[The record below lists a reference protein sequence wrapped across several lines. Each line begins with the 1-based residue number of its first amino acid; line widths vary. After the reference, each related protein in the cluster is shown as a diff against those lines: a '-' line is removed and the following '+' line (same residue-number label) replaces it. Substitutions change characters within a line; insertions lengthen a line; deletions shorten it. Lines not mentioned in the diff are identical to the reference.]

1 MTWTS
6 DCCGLAGYVL
16 GAVLS
21 LGVEFGS
28 RMRICFI
35 RQQQGERVRVYDDAA
50 VVGSRQETW
59 MPLGEQ
65 PCPIHTGSIC
75 GSMCVR
81 ACMLLCLGAY
91 GLEAGNRQYAHASM
105 SHPGLLIASKLVAA
119 KMFKA
124 PPRQTRN
131 GRSVVLCFFRL
142 PRDLELSRRVCT
154 ASCRSADACGQRYLA

>member
-1 MTWTS
+1 
-6 DCCGLAGYVL
+6 
-16 GAVLS
+16 
-21 LGVEFGS
+21 
-28 RMRICFI
+28 MRICFI

-81 ACMLLCLGAY
+81 ACMLICLGAY

-105 SHPGLLIASKLVAA
+105 YEQSWPFDRLQAGCSKDVQSPAEANKKWPLCRALLFSPAS
-119 KMFKA
+119 
-124 PPRQTRN
+124 
-131 GRSVVLCFFRL
+131 G
-142 PRDLELSRRVCT
+142 SRTISPCMYW
-154 ASCRSADACGQRYLA
+154 SCRSADACGQRYLGREG